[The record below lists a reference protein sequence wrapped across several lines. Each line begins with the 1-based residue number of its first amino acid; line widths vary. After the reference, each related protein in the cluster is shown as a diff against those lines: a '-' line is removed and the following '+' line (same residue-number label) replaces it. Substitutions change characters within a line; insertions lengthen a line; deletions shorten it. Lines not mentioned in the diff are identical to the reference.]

1 MKRIVH
7 AVAAAAM
14 LAMGSAN
21 ALIVV
26 ESGLTN
32 SPTNA
37 QNIDP
42 AFGFIPDQEIEI
54 NSSFDLGIPNA
65 TVFGFSGDGTFD
77 YYSFSVGTGASPLQI
92 GQTVFF
98 DTDYA
103 QIVGLDTQLTL
114 FGTDGTTVLASN
126 DNAPFDGP
134 GDLVAMTTNSF
145 LSYTFASAGLYYI
158 RVSQA
163 DHHTLYGVPLSTRGA
178 TYRLNVSTVPLPA
191 AAWLFG
197 SGLLAFFALSRKRK
211 RNKPLLMLGQA

>member
-1 MKRIVH
+1 
-7 AVAAAAM
+7 
-14 LAMGSAN
+14 MGTSH

-26 ESGLTN
+26 ESGPTD
-32 SPTNA
+32 SPGNA
-37 QNIDP
+37 QNIDS

-65 TVFGFSGDGTFD
+65 TVFGFSGDRTFD
-77 YYSFSVGTGASPLQI
+77 YYSFSVGTGASPLQV

-103 QIVGLDTQLTL
+103 QIEGLDTQLTL
-114 FGTDGTTVLASN
+114 FGTDGTTVLATN

-163 DHHTLYGVPLSTRGA
+163 NHHFPLGKPLAKDA

-197 SGLLAFFALSRKRK
+197 SGLLAFFAMSRKR
-211 RNKPLLMLGQA
+211 NTVSHC